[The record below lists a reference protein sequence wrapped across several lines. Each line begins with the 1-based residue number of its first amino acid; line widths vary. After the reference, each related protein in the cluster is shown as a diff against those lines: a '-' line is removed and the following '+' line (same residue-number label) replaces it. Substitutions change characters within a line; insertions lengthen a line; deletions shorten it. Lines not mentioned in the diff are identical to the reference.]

1 MPLTKLQFKPGINRE
16 VTSYSNEGGWRDC
29 DKIRFRFGY
38 PEKMG
43 GWSKYTNNTY
53 LGTVRALHNWIALDG
68 SDFLGLGSHIK
79 YYIEEGQNFNDI
91 TPVRKTTSAGE
102 VTFTATNNSNI
113 IKVTNAGHG
122 AAEND
127 FVSFT
132 AAESLGPNITAAL
145 LNTEHQITAVLDAD
159 NYQITLAATANTTG
173 VRQTT
178 LAGTSAGA
186 ATHTGKTQSATSG
199 SGTGA
204 EFTVVA
210 GSSSYTSVTV
220 TNIGTG
226 YAVND
231 TITIPGAS
239 LGGSTPT
246 NNLTITV
253 TSLDGDI
260 LDGATTGVATAS
272 VAAQI
277 SSSGSS
283 ISVLGSSQ
291 PHVDTV
297 NPSLNSNPV
306 KTVSITSGT
315 STGSATFTNV
325 TGTSSGAGAGAKFTI
340 TTDGSGGYAVDAITD
355 GGDGYDIDENIT
367 IAGTSLGGATTAND
381 LVLDITAVELNTF
394 DATVNPAIGTPPLSG
409 ATSFV
414 ANFTENSAGASVQN
428 FGPVS
433 GPGSPNQYIF
443 QFFYFYTLNSVS
455 SGGSGY
461 RVGDQIVFN
470 GTLPLGNGQSSI
482 GNKTIQVDSLVNNT
496 VAEYQVNVGLDTT
509 VGGTGWGA
517 GQYYG
522 VTSGAL
528 QTTLNE
534 GGTLSSSD
542 TTITLTSTTG
552 IVANDVILIDNE
564 LILVG
569 GVSSTGVKTVGSITA
584 SGGSAGSA
592 THTGKAQASTSGS
605 GTGAEFTVV
614 AGSTTYAS
622 VTATTA
628 GSGYAV
634 GDTITIAGNTL
645 GGATPLND
653 ITFTVTAITNNL
665 TGCTRGYAGNQTSS
679 NVNTFG
685 PTVAATHADGS
696 VVRLAKGNTDPINDF
711 SGWGD
716 AASGGV
722 TTTGQIRLWS
732 HDNLGEDLLLNP
744 RDDQIYYWD
753 KTNTLSSRAV
763 KLNTLTASAGFFK
776 RSVPTK
782 CKQVLVSDRDRHV
795 IAFGSDGI
803 NSSSSAI
810 NGDGIQDPLLIR
822 FSNQE
827 DPLDWYPT
835 EDNTAGD
842 LRLGSGSTFM
852 QAVETKREI
861 LVWTDTALTSMRFI
875 GPPFTFGLQQLS
887 SNITI
892 MSPNAAVATEDFVFW
907 MGIDTFYVYAG
918 QTQTLPC
925 SVKDKVFLDFNLE
938 QRTKVIAG
946 INSEFSEVTWFYP
959 SSNAADNDR
968 YVTYN
973 YSEKVWYFGTLE
985 RTAWLDRGTR
995 TFPLATG
1002 NNYLY
1007 NHEFGY
1013 DDDGSAMN
1021 SFIESAAIDIGDGD
1035 RFTYLR
1041 KVIPDLTFDGSTN
1054 LSSPQAT
1061 FTVKARNNPGAD
1073 FNNTQAGTSIR
1084 TQSSPVEKFTEQL
1097 DLRVRGRSF
1106 ALRVESDATGSKWKL
1121 GSPRVDIRQDGR
1133 R

>member
-43 GWSKYTNNTY
+43 GWSKYTSSTY

-178 LAGTSAGA
+178 VAGTSAGA

-204 EFTVVA
+204 EFTVIA
-210 GSSSYTSVTV
+210 GSSSYGSVTV

-231 TITIPGAS
+231 TITIPGTS
-239 LGGSTPT
+239 LGGSSPT
-246 NNLTITV
+246 NDLTITV

-260 LDGATTGVATAS
+260 LDGATSGIKTMSITAS
-272 VAAQI
+272 NQT
-277 SSSGSS
+277 SGVIGPVFAIDPTNADQVS
-283 ISVLGSSQ
+283 G
-291 PHVDTV
+291 V
-297 NPSLNSNPV
+297 NPAENSNPV
-306 KTVSITSGT
+306 KTVSVTSGT

-340 TTDGSGGYAVDAITD
+340 TTDGSGGYTVDAVTD
-355 GGDGYDIDENIT
+355 GGDGYDVNENIT
-367 IAGTSLGGATTAND
+367 IVGTSLGGATTAND
-381 LVLDITAVELNTF
+381 LVLNITSVEPHTF
-394 DATVNPAIGTPPLSG
+394 DLTASTGSLPGSTAFT
-409 ATSFV
+409 
-414 ANFTENSAGASVQN
+414 ANFTQNTVGFSSTQTQGA
-428 FGPVS
+428 PVD
-433 GPGSPNQYIF
+433 GNPVTAF
-443 QFFYFYTLNSVS
+443 TFRFFYTFSGANSVS
-455 SGGSGY
+455 NGGSGY
-461 RVGDQIVFN
+461 RVGDTFSLFLAI
-470 GTLPLGNGQSSI
+470 GNGGGVGSS
-482 GNKTIQVDSLVNNT
+482 KTFRVDSLVNNT
-496 VAEYQVNVGLDTT
+496 TAEYQINVGLDTT

-569 GVSSTGVKTVGSITA
+569 GVSSTGVKTVGTIVS
-584 SGGSAGSA
+584 SGGSAGAA
-592 THTGKAQASTSGS
+592 THTGKAQTSTSGS
-605 GTGAEFTVV
+605 GTGAQFTVV
-614 AGSTTYAS
+614 GDSSSYTS

-653 ITFTVTAITNNL
+653 VTFTITAVTNDL
-665 TGCTRGYAGNQTSS
+665 TGCTRGYAGTQTSS

-696 VVRLAKGNTDPINDF
+696 IVRLAKGNADPINDF

-744 RDDQIYYWD
+744 RDDEIYYWD
-753 KTNTLSSRAV
+753 KTNTLSNRAV

-810 NGDGIQDPLLIR
+810 NGNGIQDPLLIR

-842 LRLGSGSTFM
+842 LRLGSGSTFV

-907 MGIDTFYVYAG
+907 MGLDTFYVYAG

-938 QRTKVIAG
+938 QRSKVIAG

-959 SSNAADNDR
+959 SANGADNDR

-1073 FNNTQAGTSIR
+1073 FNNTQAGTSVR